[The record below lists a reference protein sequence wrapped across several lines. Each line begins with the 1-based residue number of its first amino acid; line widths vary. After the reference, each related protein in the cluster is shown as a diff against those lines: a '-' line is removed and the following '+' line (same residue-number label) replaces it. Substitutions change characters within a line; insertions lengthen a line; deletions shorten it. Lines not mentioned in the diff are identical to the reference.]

1 MKVRTLTITI
11 FLMIFSMSLF
21 AEIVEVN
28 NDKINKLIMV
38 GVPLVDIRTERE
50 WYETGVIDQSN
61 LLTFFD
67 KNGNSKVEEWIAK
80 LEEIAGRKD
89 PVIIICRSGRRSRIV
104 ANYLAQK
111 ENYLIVYH
119 ATNGIKSWI
128 ESNYK
133 IVKHEKMSK

>member
-11 FLMIFSMSLF
+11 FLMISSMSLF

-28 NDKINKLIMV
+28 NDKIDKLIKV

-67 KNGNSKVEEWIAK
+67 KYGNYKVEEWISK
-80 LEEIAGRKD
+80 FEKIAGRRD
-89 PVIIICRSGRRSRIV
+89 PVIIICRSGRRSRVV
-104 ANYLAQK
+104 ANYLVEK
-111 ENYLIVYH
+111 ENYLTVYH

-128 ESNYK
+128 ESNNK
-133 IVKHEKMSK
+133 IVEPE

>member
-11 FLMIFSMSLF
+11 FLMISSMSLF

-28 NDKINKLIMV
+28 NDKIDKLIKV

-67 KNGNSKVEEWIAK
+67 KYGNSKVEEWITK
-80 LEEIAGRKD
+80 FEKIAGRKD
-89 PVIIICRSGRRSRIV
+89 PVIIICRSGRRSRFV
-104 ANYLAQK
+104 ANYLVQK
-111 ENYLIVYH
+111 ENYLTVYH

-128 ESNYK
+128 ESNNK
-133 IVKHEKMSK
+133 IVEPE

>member
-11 FLMIFSMSLF
+11 FLMISSMSLF

-28 NDKINKLIMV
+28 NDKIDRLIKV
-38 GVPLVDIRTERE
+38 GVPLVDIRTIRE

-67 KNGNSKVEEWIAK
+67 KYGNSKVEEWITK
-80 LEEIAGRKD
+80 FEKIAGRKD
-89 PVIIICRSGRRSRIV
+89 PVIIICRSGRRSRVV
-104 ANYLAQK
+104 ANYLVQK
-111 ENYLIVYH
+111 ENYLTVYH

-128 ESNYK
+128 ESNNK
-133 IVKHEKMSK
+133 IVEPE

>member
-11 FLMIFSMSLF
+11 FLMISSMSLF

-28 NDKINKLIMV
+28 NDKIDKLIKV

-67 KNGNSKVEEWIAK
+67 KYGNSKVEEWITK
-80 LEEIAGRKD
+80 FEKIAGRKD
-89 PVIIICRSGRRSRIV
+89 PVIIICRSGRRSRVV
-104 ANYLAQK
+104 ANYLVQ
-111 ENYLIVYH
+111 I
-119 ATNGIKSWI
+119 
-128 ESNYK
+128 
-133 IVKHEKMSK
+133 

>member
-1 MKVRTLTITI
+1 
-11 FLMIFSMSLF
+11 MISSMSLF

-28 NDKINKLIMV
+28 NDKIDKLIKV

-67 KNGNSKVEEWIAK
+67 KYGNSKVEEWITK
-80 LEEIAGRKD
+80 FEKIAGRKD
-89 PVIIICRSGRRSRIV
+89 PVIIICRSGRRSRVV
-104 ANYLAQK
+104 ANYLVQK
-111 ENYLIVYH
+111 ENYLTVYH

-128 ESNYK
+128 ESNNK
-133 IVKHEKMSK
+133 IVEPE

>member
-11 FLMIFSMSLF
+11 FLMISSMSLF

-28 NDKINKLIMV
+28 NDKIDKLIKV

-67 KNGNSKVEEWIAK
+67 KYGNSKVEEWITK
-80 LEEIAGRKD
+80 FEKIAGRND
-89 PVIIICRSGRRSRIV
+89 PVIIICRSGRRSRVV
-104 ANYLAQK
+104 ANYLVQK
-111 ENYLIVYH
+111 ENYLTVYH

-128 ESNYK
+128 ESNNK
-133 IVKHEKMSK
+133 IVEPE

>member
-11 FLMIFSMSLF
+11 FLMICSMSLF

-28 NDKINKLIMV
+28 NDKIDKLIKV

-67 KNGNSKVEEWIAK
+67 KYGNSKVEEWITK
-80 LEEIAGRKD
+80 FEKIAGRKD
-89 PVIIICRSGRRSRIV
+89 PVIIICRSGRRSRVV
-104 ANYLAQK
+104 ANYLVQK
-111 ENYLIVYH
+111 ENYLTVYH

-128 ESNYK
+128 ESNNK
-133 IVKHEKMSK
+133 IVEPE

>member
-1 MKVRTLTITI
+1 MKVRTLIITI
-11 FLMIFSMSLF
+11 FLMISSMSLF

-28 NDKINKLIMV
+28 NDKIDKLIKV

-67 KNGNSKVEEWIAK
+67 KYGNSKVEEWITK
-80 LEEIAGRKD
+80 FEKIAGRKD
-89 PVIIICRSGRRSRIV
+89 PVIIICRSGRRSRVV
-104 ANYLAQK
+104 ANYLVQK
-111 ENYLIVYH
+111 ENYLTVYH

-128 ESNYK
+128 ESNKK
-133 IVKHEKMSK
+133 IVEPE

>member
-11 FLMIFSMSLF
+11 FLMISSMSLF
-21 AEIVEVN
+21 AEILEVN
-28 NDKINKLIMV
+28 NDKIDKLIKV

-67 KNGNSKVEEWIAK
+67 KYGNSKVEEWITK
-80 LEEIAGRKD
+80 FEKIAGRKD
-89 PVIIICRSGRRSRIV
+89 PVIIICRSGRRSRVV
-104 ANYLAQK
+104 ANYLFQK
-111 ENYLIVYH
+111 ENYLTVYH

-128 ESNYK
+128 ESNNK
-133 IVKHEKMSK
+133 IVEPE

>member
-11 FLMIFSMSLF
+11 FLMISSMSLF

-28 NDKINKLIMV
+28 NDKIDKLIKV

-50 WYETGVIDQSN
+50 LYETGVIDQSN

-67 KNGNSKVEEWIAK
+67 KYGNSKVEEWITK
-80 LEEIAGRKD
+80 FEKIAGRKD
-89 PVIIICRSGRRSRIV
+89 PVIIICRSGRRSRVV
-104 ANYLAQK
+104 ANYLVQK
-111 ENYLIVYH
+111 ENYLTVYH

-128 ESNYK
+128 ESNNK
-133 IVKHEKMSK
+133 IVEPE

>member
-1 MKVRTLTITI
+1 MKVRILAITI
-11 FLMIFSMSLF
+11 FLMISSMPLS
-21 AEIVEVN
+21 AEVVEVN
-28 NDKINKLIMV
+28 NDKIEELIKV

-67 KNGNSKVEEWIAK
+67 KYGASKVEEWITNFEK
-80 LEEIAGRKD
+80 IAGRQD

-104 ANYLAQK
+104 ANYLVQK
-111 ENYLIVYH
+111 ENYLTVYH

-128 ESNYK
+128 ESNNK
-133 IVKHEKMSK
+133 IVEPE

>member
-1 MKVRTLTITI
+1 MKVRILAITI
-11 FLMIFSMSLF
+11 FLMISSMSLF

-28 NDKINKLIMV
+28 NDKIDKLINV

-67 KNGNSKVEEWIAK
+67 KYGASKVEEWITNFEK
-80 LEEIAGRKD
+80 IAGRQD
-89 PVIIICRSGRRSRIV
+89 PVIIICRSGRRSRTV
-104 ANYLAQK
+104 ANYLVQK
-111 ENYLIVYH
+111 ENYLTVYH

-128 ESNYK
+128 ESNNK
-133 IVKHEKMSK
+133 IVEPE

>member
-11 FLMIFSMSLF
+11 FLMISSMSLF

-28 NDKINKLIMV
+28 NDKIDKLIKV
-38 GVPLVDIRTERE
+38 GVPLVDIRTKRE

-67 KNGNSKVEEWIAK
+67 KYGNSKVEEWITK
-80 LEEIAGRKD
+80 FEKIAGRED
-89 PVIIICRSGRRSRIV
+89 PVIIICRSGRRSRVV
-104 ANYLAQK
+104 ANYLVQK
-111 ENYLIVYH
+111 ENYLTVYH

-128 ESNYK
+128 ESNNK
-133 IVKHEKMSK
+133 IVEPE

>member
-11 FLMIFSMSLF
+11 FLMISSMSLF

-28 NDKINKLIMV
+28 NDKIDKLIKV

-67 KNGNSKVEEWIAK
+67 KYGNSKVEEWITK
-80 LEEIAGRKD
+80 FEKIAGRKD
-89 PVIIICRSGRRSRIV
+89 PVIIICRSGRRSRVV
-104 ANYLAQK
+104 ANYLVQK
-111 ENYLIVYH
+111 ENYLTVYH

-128 ESNYK
+128 ESNKK
-133 IVKHEKMSK
+133 IVEPE

>member
-11 FLMIFSMSLF
+11 FLMISSMSLF

-28 NDKINKLIMV
+28 NDKIDKLIKV

-67 KNGNSKVEEWIAK
+67 KYGNSKVEEWITK
-80 LEEIAGRKD
+80 FEKIAGRKD
-89 PVIIICRSGRRSRIV
+89 PVIIICRSGRRSLVV
-104 ANYLAQK
+104 ANYLVQK
-111 ENYLIVYH
+111 ENYLTVYH

-128 ESNYK
+128 ESNKK
-133 IVKHEKMSK
+133 IVEPE

>member
-1 MKVRTLTITI
+1 MKVRTITITI
-11 FLMIFSMSLF
+11 FLMISSMSLF

-28 NDKINKLIMV
+28 NDKIDKLIKV

-67 KNGNSKVEEWIAK
+67 KYGNSKVEEWITK
-80 LEEIAGRKD
+80 FEKIAGRKD
-89 PVIIICRSGRRSRIV
+89 PVIIICRSGRRSRVV
-104 ANYLAQK
+104 ANYLVQK
-111 ENYLIVYH
+111 ENYLTVYH

-128 ESNYK
+128 ESNNK
-133 IVKHEKMSK
+133 IVEPE